1 MTDYHHHYFGVSK
14 WNMYSRFTSNQCWAC
29 VALSINNILHIV
41 LVIYRCLQV
50 ARHCTAIVNQC
61 IDQERMSWVVYSIQ
75 GYSTIMFPFM
85 PGPILILVSM
95 TSVMIIVLITNGY
108 RGYERGITSYDFLF
122 IYRIPIIV
130 TFVAKS

>member
-1 MTDYHHHYFGVSK
+1 MADYHHHYFGVSK
-14 WNMYSRFTSNQCWAC
+14 WNMYCRFTSSQCWAC

-50 ARHCTAIVNQC
+50 ARHCTAIMSQC
-61 IDQERMSWVVYSIQ
+61 IDQERMSWVVYNIQ

-95 TSVMIIVLITNGY
+95 TSVMIIVLQGWLWQSENGQAIN
-108 RGYERGITSYDFLF
+108 RQWFQWWWLSK
-122 IYRIPIIV
+122 V
-130 TFVAKS
+130 

>member
-1 MTDYHHHYFGVSK
+1 
-14 WNMYSRFTSNQCWAC
+14 
-29 VALSINNILHIV
+29 
-41 LVIYRCLQV
+41 
-50 ARHCTAIVNQC
+50 
-61 IDQERMSWVVYSIQ
+61 
-75 GYSTIMFPFM
+75 MFPFM

-108 RGYERGITSYDFLF
+108 RGYERGITSYEFLI